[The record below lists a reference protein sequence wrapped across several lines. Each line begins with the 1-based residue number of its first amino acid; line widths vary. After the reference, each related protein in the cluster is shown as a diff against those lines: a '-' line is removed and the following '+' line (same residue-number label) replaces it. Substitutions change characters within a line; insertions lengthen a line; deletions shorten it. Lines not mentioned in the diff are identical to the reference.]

1 MLWVLYAY
9 TCVPW
14 WCEPVAPILRVGQAD
29 NMDMASFDFD
39 NMQNL
44 DIMALFEWGNFG
56 DQKEA
61 DLGKSNIRVQP
72 SWGCACSGGCPHS
85 HCCYHPPQLA
95 DS

>member
-1 MLWVLYAY
+1 ML
-9 TCVPW
+9 T
-14 WCEPVAPILRVGQAD
+14 PVCPGGANRWLLFSGLDRPD